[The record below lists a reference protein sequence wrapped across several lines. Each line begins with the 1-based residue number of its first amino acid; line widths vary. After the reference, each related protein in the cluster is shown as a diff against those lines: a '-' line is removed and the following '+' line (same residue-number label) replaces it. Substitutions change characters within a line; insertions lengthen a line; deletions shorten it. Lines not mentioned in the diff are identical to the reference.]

1 MVERKLDAYRTEPGA
16 QPLEKRQKW
25 NRIPLVEAM
34 RLWAGEHRKPKK
46 KYNVARAENGSE
58 RQKRGENYMSL
69 LTDLPS

>member
-46 KYNVARAENGSE
+46 NTMSPEQKMEVKGRKGE
-58 RQKRGENYMSL
+58 R
-69 LTDLPS
+69 TT

>member
-1 MVERKLDAYRTEPGA
+1 MERKLDAYRTEPGA

-34 RLWAGEHRKPKK
+34 RRGGSILPGFGQESIVTQ
-46 KYNVARAENGSE
+46 KYTMCE
-58 RQKRGENYMSL
+58 RQKRGENYRSL